1 MMNCEE
7 ASIVCNKL
15 QYQEA
20 GIWEKIQLRFHLL
33 ICKACASFSKKN
45 KELTVLI
52 KKAPLHCLSEEEKQG
67 LEKKLKTEL

>member
-1 MMNCEE
+1 MSCEE
-7 ASIVCNKL
+7 ASKVCNKL

-20 GIWEKIQLRFHLL
+20 SIWEKIQLRLHLL
-33 ICKACASFSKKN
+33 ICQACASFSKKN

-52 KKAPLHCLSEEEKQG
+52 KKAPLHCLSQEEKLE

>member
-1 MMNCEE
+1 MNCEE

>member
-1 MMNCEE
+1 MNCEE

-52 KKAPLHCLSEEEKQG
+52 KKAPLYCLSEEEKLE
-67 LEKKLKTEL
+67 LEKKLKT